1 MKRDVG
7 DHILFLCRGKVQGD
21 VSVVDRE
28 VGGEVG
34 DLSIKKKSRKCLL
47 PAPDRPQY
55 CAAVR
60 LVGDVLIVYA
70 DIPKVLQFFF
80 PITAKTVI
88 IHAYKRILLCERNN

>member
-1 MKRDVG
+1 MVFRELVCVG
-7 DHILFLCRGKVQGD
+7 DKEI
-21 VSVVDRE
+21 
-28 VGGEVG
+28 GGTNG
-34 DLSIKKKSRKCLL
+34 NQIMANRKSRKCLL

-80 PITAKTVI
+80 PIDSKTVI
-88 IHAYKRILLCERNN
+88 IHANKRILLCKRDD